1 MISLLQFVNSRR
13 TVGTRDQ
20 YRQSLC
26 LFFECLSGVTYE
38 GRSRSPDHVTHMDRL
53 SIEYLQ
59 ADQDHVS
66 HLLQFV
72 TYLSGYASNPKNLHL
87 STVILWLDLNDIALK
102 KSQVAF
108 VKSSIERRQV
118 TTRDHILTHE
128 EIKKWYEH
136 LSRIGR
142 VTLIVQLATGMRIGE
157 VLGLE
162 PDDVDLDNGI
172 VYVRRSNQN
181 RKTTKNQR
189 ERVTFLT
196 DEAVFALQ
204 EWLAYRDTWVDQAC
218 RKLNGQVKSNTYDT
232 RIIPATN
239 NTIQEAY
246 TRGLKKAGLFER
258 DPETNWCTIT
268 SHSLRK
274 YFHSQLKTAM
284 PAEMVESLMG
294 HEGYLSGSYRRY
306 SVEQLQAE
314 YDKAC
319 HLVSLSSV
327 ENLPAIKADLQ
338 NQREVMQAV
347 VAENQRMRVEL
358 EEMQKFVR
366 AVQQSGLLNRG

>member
-1 MISLLQFVNSRR
+1 
-13 TVGTRDQ
+13 
-20 YRQSLC
+20 
-26 LFFECLSGVTYE
+26 
-38 GRSRSPDHVTHMDRL
+38 
-53 SIEYLQ
+53 
-59 ADQDHVS
+59 
-66 HLLQFV
+66 
-72 TYLSGYASNPKNLHL
+72 
-87 STVILWLDLNDIALK
+87 
-102 KSQVAF
+102 
-108 VKSSIERRQV
+108 
-118 TTRDHILTHE
+118 
-128 EIKKWYEH
+128 
-136 LSRIGR
+136 
-142 VTLIVQLATGMRIGE
+142 MRIGE

-181 RKTTKNQR
+181 RKSTKNQR
-189 ERVTFLT
+189 ERITFLT
-196 DEAVFALQ
+196 DEAIFAIR
-204 EWLAYRDTWVDQAC
+204 EWMAYRDTWVDQAC
-218 RKLNGQVKSNTYDT
+218 RKLNGQVKANNYDS

-294 HEGYLSGSYRRY
+294 HEGYLSGAYRRY

-319 HLVSLSSV
+319 HLVSLSSP

-338 NQREVMQAV
+338 SQAEISRTLVGENVRLKQQLDAEKTEREA
-347 VAENQRMRVEL
+347 
-358 EEMQKFVR
+358 
-366 AVQQSGLLNRG
+366 QSRRIAAIEAALVHRG